1 MKVAKK
7 YKGNKK
13 VVFLGITSEGASKN
27 AKTHAFLKKHGV
39 TWKVAVGARKT
50 LGAYKIKYFPTTMV
64 VGADGKVLWH
74 SFMKGEGTLD
84 EAVAKAVKA
93 AK

>member
-1 MKVAKK
+1 M
-7 YKGNKK
+7 
-13 VVFLGITSEGASKN
+13 
-27 AKTHAFLKKHGV
+27 KKHDAK
-39 TWKVAVGARKT
+39 WKVAVAASKNMKN
-50 LGAYKIKYFPTTMV
+50 YKIKYYPTTLV
-64 VGADGKVLWH
+64 VGADGKVVWH